1 MKHDQITPDLAAV
14 RARAKNAQKKRSP
27 VRITKAR
34 RAPPDDDKRT
44 LASAHEFVPASPRE
58 RRDGWTPEKQVDFI
72 EALGECGCV
81 TEACERVGLSPS
93 TAYRLRRRVDAYSF
107 RAAWD
112 AALDYAI
119 RRLSDAAFSRALNGV
134 TRPVWFQG
142 EQVGERR
149 YYDERLTMFL
159 LRYRDADT
167 YGAWRDRREPRRR
180 PDAQAIA
187 LGRWTDHVAEDAHDR
202 ASGATVDRAPEDDGV
217 EWLTDEEAALADAA
231 ASAPRQATQED
242 TDARLIA
249 AIAVIRRLKALD
261 IASTGLTDG
270 EFARQIALEEARRAA
285 AGTTLV
291 VDFSDDD
298 DGDEDRGNADADRAA
313 GAAPRKGAGGQ
324 AQEGDVA

>member
-1 MKHDQITPDLAAV
+1 MKHDKTLPDPAAV
-14 RARAKNAQKKRSP
+14 RARAARAKKAPGP

-34 RAPPDDDKRT
+34 RPPPDGKRT
-44 LASAHEFVPASPRE
+44 LAGAHEFIPASPRE
-58 RRDGWTPEKQVDFI
+58 RHDGWTPEKQVEFI
-72 EALGECGCV
+72 DALGECGCV

-119 RRLSDAAFSRALNGV
+119 RRLSDAAFSRALHGV

-159 LRYRDADT
+159 LRYRDPDT

-187 LGRWTDHVAEDAHDR
+187 LSRWTDHVAEDAWDR
-202 ASGATVDRAPEDDGV
+202 TSGAIVDREREEDGT

-231 ASAPRQATQED
+231 ASAPRYATQEE

-249 AIAVIRRLKALD
+249 AIAVVRRLKALG
-261 IASTGLTDG
+261 IATEGLTEA
-270 EFARQIALEEARRAA
+270 EFHRQIDLEETRRAA
-285 AGTTLV
+285 AGTALAF
-291 VDFSDDD
+291 DSGDDEEH
-298 DGDEDRGNADADRAA
+298 DGAEVQEPPEG
-313 GAAPRKGAGGQ
+313 GAS
-324 AQEGDVA
+324 EGYVA

>member
-1 MKHDQITPDLAAV
+1 MKHDKTLPDLAAI
-14 RARAKNAQKKRSP
+14 RARAARANKARSP

-34 RAPPDDDKRT
+34 RAPPDDTRT
-44 LASAHEFVPASPRE
+44 LAAAQDFVPASPRE

-134 TRPVWFQG
+134 ARPVWFQG

-159 LRYRDADT
+159 LRYRDPDT

-187 LGRWTDHVAEDAHDR
+187 LGRWTDHVAEDAWDR
-202 ASGATVDRAPEDDGV
+202 SSGATVDREREEDGV

-231 ASAPRQATQED
+231 ASKPHYATQQE

-249 AIAVIRRLKALD
+249 TIAVIRRLKALG
-261 IASTGLTDG
+261 IAIDGLTEA
-270 EFARQIALEEARRAA
+270 EFHRQIGLEEARRAA
-285 AGTTLV
+285 AGTTLTF
-291 VDFSDDD
+291 DFDADDEDFDADDID
-298 DGDEDRGNADADRAA
+298 DGAEVQE
-313 GAAPRKGAGGQ
+313 PPEGGT
-324 AQEGDVA
+324 

>member
-1 MKHDQITPDLAAV
+1 MKHDKTFPNLAAL
-14 RARAKNAQKKRSP
+14 RARAENANKTRSP

-34 RAPPDDDKRT
+34 RAPPDDDRT
-44 LASAHEFVPASPRE
+44 LAAAHEFVPASPRE
-58 RRDGWTPEKQVDFI
+58 RRDGWTPEKQVAFI
-72 EALGECGCV
+72 DALGECGCV

-119 RRLSDAAFSRALNGV
+119 RRLSDAAFSRALHGV
-134 TRPVWFQG
+134 ARPVWFQG
-142 EQVGERR
+142 EQIGERR

-159 LRYRDADT
+159 LRYRDPDT

-180 PDAQAIA
+180 PDAQAVA
-187 LGRWTDHVAEDAHDR
+187 LGRWTGHVAEDAHDR
-202 ASGATVDRAPEDDGV
+202 TSGVTVDRAREEDGT

-231 ASAPRQATQED
+231 ASAPHYATQEE

-249 AIAVIRRLKALD
+249 AIAVIRRLKALG
-261 IASTGLTDG
+261 IATGGLTEA
-270 EFARQIALEEARRAA
+270 EFHRQIGLEEARRAA

-291 VDFSDDD
+291 FDFGDDQKED
-298 DGDEDRGNADADRAA
+298 DAA
-313 GAAPRKGAGGQ
+313 E
-324 AQEGDVA
+324 AQEPAKGGA

>member
-1 MKHDQITPDLAAV
+1 MKHDKTLPDLAAV
-14 RARAKNAQKKRSP
+14 RARAARANKARSP

-34 RAPPDDDKRT
+34 RPPPDDDRP
-44 LASAHEFVPASPRE
+44 LAAAQEFVPASPRE
-58 RRDGWTPEKQVDFI
+58 RHDGWTPEKQVDFI

-93 TAYRLRRRVDAYSF
+93 TAYRLRRRIDAYSF

-119 RRLSDAAFSRALNGV
+119 RRLSDAAFSRALHGV
-134 TRPVWFQG
+134 ARPVWFQG

-159 LRYRDADT
+159 LRYRDPDT

-187 LGRWTDHVAEDAHDR
+187 LGRWIGHVAEDAWDR
-202 ASGATVDRAPEDDGV
+202 DTGTIVDREREDDGV

-231 ASAPRQATQED
+231 ASAPHYATQEE

-249 AIAVIRRLKALD
+249 ALAVMKRLKAVG
-261 IASTGLTDG
+261 IAPGGLTDA
-270 EFARQIALEEARRAA
+270 EFHRQIALEEARRAA
-285 AGTTLV
+285 AGTTP
-291 VDFSDDD
+291 FAGFGDDEKAD
-298 DGDEDRGNADADRAA
+298 DETGLQDAAE
-313 GAAPRKGAGGQ
+313 GGT
-324 AQEGDVA
+324 QEGGVA

>member
-1 MKHDQITPDLAAV
+1 MKHDKTLPDLAAL
-14 RARAKNAQKKRSP
+14 RARAQKANKTRSP

-34 RAPPDDDKRT
+34 RPPPDDTRT

-58 RRDGWTPEKQVDFI
+58 RHDGWTPEKQVAFI
-72 EALGECGCV
+72 DALGECGCV

-119 RRLSDAAFSRALNGV
+119 RRLSDAAFSRALHGV
-134 TRPVWFQG
+134 ARPVWFQG

-159 LRYRDADT
+159 LRYRDPDT

-180 PDAQAIA
+180 PDARAIA
-187 LGRWTDHVAEDAHDR
+187 LARWTGHVAEDAWDR
-202 ASGATVDRAPEDDGV
+202 TSGTIVDRAREDDGT
-217 EWLTDEEAALADAA
+217 EWLTDEEAALADTA
-231 ASAPRQATQED
+231 ASAPEYATQEE

-249 AIAVIRRLKALD
+249 AVAVMQRLKALG
-261 IASTGLTDG
+261 IAPGGLTDA

-285 AGTTLV
+285 AGTALV
-291 VDFSDDD
+291 VDFDDD
-298 DGDEDRGNADADRAA
+298 EKEDD
-313 GAAPRKGAGGQ
+313 GAGPREGPEGGT
-324 AQEGDVA
+324 QEGDVA

>member
-1 MKHDQITPDLAAV
+1 MKHDKTFPNLAAI
-14 RARAKNAQKKRSP
+14 RARAERANKTRNP

-34 RAPPDDDKRT
+34 RAPPDDKRT
-44 LASAHEFVPASPRE
+44 LGSAQDFVPASPRE

-72 EALGECGCV
+72 DALGECGCV

-134 TRPVWFQG
+134 ARPVWFQG

-159 LRYRDADT
+159 LRYRDPDT

-187 LGRWTDHVAEDAHDR
+187 LGRWTDHVAEDAWDRDSGAFIDR
-202 ASGATVDRAPEDDGV
+202 AREDDGTL
-217 EWLTDEEAALADAA
+217 WLTDEEAALADAA
-231 ASAPRQATQED
+231 ASAPKYATQEE

-249 AIAVIRRLKALD
+249 AIAVITRLKSLG
-261 IASTGLTDG
+261 IAADGLT
-270 EFARQIALEEARRAA
+270 EAEYHRQIALEEARRAA
-285 AGTTLV
+285 AGTALTI
-291 VDFSDDD
+291 DFDDD
-298 DGDEDRGNADADRAA
+298 EDGDEKGDD
-313 GAAPRKGAGGQ
+313 GAEVQEPPEGGT
-324 AQEGDVA
+324 

>member
-1 MKHDQITPDLAAV
+1 MKHDKITPDLAAL
-14 RARAKNAQKKRSP
+14 RARAQNANKARSP

-34 RAPPDDDKRT
+34 RAPPDDKRK
-44 LASAHEFVPASPRE
+44 LSSAQEFVPASPRE
-58 RRDGWTPEKQVDFI
+58 RSDGWTPEKQVDFI

-119 RRLSDAAFSRALNGV
+119 RRLSDAAFSRALHGV
-134 TRPVWFQG
+134 ARPVWFQG

-159 LRYRDADT
+159 LRYRDPDT

-180 PDAQAIA
+180 PDARAIA
-187 LGRWTDHVAEDAHDR
+187 LGRWTDHVAEDACDR
-202 ASGATVDRAPEDDGV
+202 DSGTAVDREREEDGT

-231 ASAPRQATQED
+231 ASAPHYATQEE

-249 AIAVIRRLKALD
+249 AIAVMRRLKAAG
-261 IASTGLTDG
+261 IAPGGLTDA

-285 AGTTLV
+285 AGTALV
-291 VDFSDDD
+291 ADFDDD
-298 DGDEDRGNADADRAA
+298 EKEED
-313 GAAPRKGAGGQ
+313 GAGPREDPEGGT
-324 AQEGDVA
+324 QEGDVA

>member
-1 MKHDQITPDLAAV
+1 MKHDKITPDLAAL
-14 RARAKNAQKKRSP
+14 RARAARAKKAPGP

-34 RAPPDDDKRT
+34 RPPPNDTRS
-44 LASAHEFVPASPRE
+44 LAAAQDFVPASPRE
-58 RRDGWTPEKQVDFI
+58 RHDGWTPEKQVAFI
-72 EALGECGCV
+72 DALGECGCV

-119 RRLSDAAFSRALNGV
+119 RRLSDAAFSRALHGV

-142 EQVGERR
+142 EQVGERL

-159 LRYRDADT
+159 LRYRDPDT

-180 PDAQAIA
+180 PDAQAFTLA
-187 LGRWTDHVAEDAHDR
+187 RWTDHVAEDAHDR
-202 ASGATVDRAPEDDGV
+202 DSGAFVDREREDDGT

-231 ASAPRQATQED
+231 ASAPHYATQEE

-249 AIAVIRRLKALD
+249 VITVMTRLKAAG
-261 IASTGLTDG
+261 IAPGGLTDA
-270 EFARQIALEEARRAA
+270 EFARQIGLEEARRAA
-285 AGTTLV
+285 AGTTLA
-291 VDFSDDD
+291 VDFGDDEKGD
-298 DGDEDRGNADADRAA
+298 DGAEVH
-313 GAAPRKGAGGQ
+313 APPAGGT
-324 AQEGDVA
+324 

>member
-1 MKHDQITPDLAAV
+1 MKHDKTLPDLAAV
-14 RARAKNAQKKRSP
+14 RARARRAKKAP
-27 VRITKAR
+27 GAVRITKAR
-34 RAPPDDDKRT
+34 RAPPDDSRT
-44 LASAHEFVPASPRE
+44 LAGAQDFVPASPRE
-58 RRDGWTPEKQVDFI
+58 RHDGWTPEKQVAFI

-134 TRPVWFQG
+134 ARPVWFQG

-159 LRYRDADT
+159 LRYRDPDT

-180 PDAQAIA
+180 PDAQAFA
-187 LGRWTDHVAEDAHDR
+187 LGRWTDHVAEDAYDR
-202 ASGATVDRAPEDDGV
+202 DTGAIVDREREDDGV
-217 EWLTDEEAALADAA
+217 QWLTDEEAARADAA
-231 ASAPRQATQED
+231 ASAVAVATQEE

-249 AIAVIRRLKALD
+249 AIAVLRRLKALD
-261 IASTGLTDG
+261 IATDGLTDA
-270 EFARQIALEEARRAA
+270 EYHRQIGLEEARRAA
-285 AGTTLV
+285 AGTSMV
-291 VDFSDDD
+291 IDRDD
-298 DGDEDRGNADADRAA
+298 DGDKDGDRDD
-313 GAAPRKGAGGQ
+313 GAGRRKAPEGA

>member
-1 MKHDQITPDLAAV
+1 MKHDKITPDLAAL
-14 RARAKNAQKKRSP
+14 RARAQNANKARSP

-34 RAPPDDDKRT
+34 RAPPDDKRK
-44 LASAHEFVPASPRE
+44 LSSAQEFVPASPRE

-93 TAYRLRRRVDAYSF
+93 TAYRLRRRPDAYSF

-134 TRPVWFQG
+134 ARPVWFQG

-159 LRYRDADT
+159 LRYRDPDT

-180 PDAQAIA
+180 PDARAIA
-187 LGRWTDHVAEDAHDR
+187 LGRWTDHVAEDACDR
-202 ASGATVDRAPEDDGV
+202 DSGTAVDREREEDGT

-231 ASAPRQATQED
+231 ASAPHYATQEE

-249 AIAVIRRLKALD
+249 AIAVMRRLKAAG
-261 IASTGLTDG
+261 IAPGGLTDA

-285 AGTTLV
+285 AGTALV
-291 VDFSDDD
+291 ADFDDD
-298 DGDEDRGNADADRAA
+298 EKEED
-313 GAAPRKGAGGQ
+313 GAGPREDPEGGT
-324 AQEGDVA
+324 QEGDVA

>member
-1 MKHDQITPDLAAV
+1 MKHDKTFPDLAAL
-14 RARAKNAQKKRSP
+14 RARAQNANKTRSP

-34 RAPPDDDKRT
+34 RPPPDDDRT
-44 LASAHEFVPASPRE
+44 LAAAHEFVPASPRE

-72 EALGECGCV
+72 DALGECGCV

-119 RRLSDAAFSRALNGV
+119 RRLSDAAFSRALHGV
-134 TRPVWFQG
+134 ARPVWFQG
-142 EQVGERR
+142 EQVGERL

-159 LRYRDADT
+159 LRYRDPDT

-180 PDAQAIA
+180 PDAQAIT
-187 LGRWTDHVAEDAHDR
+187 LGRWTGHVAEDAHDR
-202 ASGATVDRAPEDDGV
+202 DSGTIVDRAREEDGT

-231 ASAPRQATQED
+231 ASAPHYATQEE

-249 AIAVIRRLKALD
+249 AIAVVRRLRTLG
-261 IASTGLTDG
+261 IATGGLTEA
-270 EFARQIALEEARRAA
+270 EFHRQIGLEEARRAA

-291 VDFSDDD
+291 FDFDDD
-298 DGDEDRGNADADRAA
+298 QKEDDAAEVQEPPKE
-313 GAAPRKGAGGQ
+313 GA
-324 AQEGDVA
+324 

>member
-1 MKHDQITPDLAAV
+1 MKHDKTLPDLAAV
-14 RARAKNAQKKRSP
+14 RARAGRAKTARSP

-34 RAPPDDDKRT
+34 RPPPDDTRT
-44 LASAHEFVPASPRE
+44 LVSAQDFVPASPRE
-58 RRDGWTPEKQVDFI
+58 RRDGWTPEKQVAFI

-119 RRLSDAAFSRALNGV
+119 RRLSDAAFSRALHGV
-134 TRPVWFQG
+134 ARPVWFQG

-159 LRYRDADT
+159 LRYRDPDT

-180 PDAQAIA
+180 PDAQAFA
-187 LGRWTDHVAEDAHDR
+187 LARWTDHVAEDAHDR
-202 ASGATVDRAPEDDGV
+202 DGGAIVDREREEDDTH
-217 EWLTDEEAALADAA
+217 WLTDEEAALADAA
-231 ASAPRQATQED
+231 ASAPSHATQEE

-249 AIAVIRRLKALD
+249 AVAVMRRLKALG
-261 IASTGLTDG
+261 IAPGGLT
-270 EFARQIALEEARRAA
+270 EAELHRQIGLEQARRAA
-285 AGTTLV
+285 AGTTPFAGFGE
-291 VDFSDDD
+291 DEKGD
-298 DGDEDRGNADADRAA
+298 DGAEGQE
-313 GAAPRKGAGGQ
+313 PPEGGT
-324 AQEGDVA
+324 QEGDVA

>member
-1 MKHDQITPDLAAV
+1 MKHDKTLPDLAAV
-14 RARAKNAQKKRSP
+14 RARAQNANRTRSP
-27 VRITKAR
+27 ARITKAR
-34 RAPPDDDKRT
+34 RRPPDDDRT
-44 LASAHEFVPASPRE
+44 LAAAPDFVPASPRE
-58 RRDGWTPEKQVDFI
+58 RHDGWTPEKQVEFI
-72 EALGECGCV
+72 DALGECGCV

-119 RRLSDAAFSRALNGV
+119 RRLSDAAFSRALHGV

-159 LRYRDADT
+159 LRYRDPDT

-180 PDAQAIA
+180 PDARAIA
-187 LGRWTDHVAEDAHDR
+187 LGRWTGHVAEDAWDR
-202 ASGATVDRAPEDDGV
+202 TSGTIVDRAREEDGI

-231 ASAPRQATQED
+231 ASVPHYATQEE

-249 AIAVIRRLKALD
+249 TIAVIQRLKALG
-261 IASTGLTDG
+261 IAPGGLTDA
-270 EFARQIALEEARRAA
+270 EFARQIALEEAQSAA
-285 AGTTLV
+285 ADTALT
-291 VDFSDDD
+291 VDFGDD
-298 DGDEDRGNADADRAA
+298 E
-313 GAAPRKGAGGQ
+313 K
-324 AQEGDVA
+324 EGDGAEGPEPPEGGA

>member
-1 MKHDQITPDLAAV
+1 MKHDKTLPDLAAV
-14 RARAKNAQKKRSP
+14 RARAARAKKAAGP

-34 RAPPDDDKRT
+34 RAPPDDTRT
-44 LASAHEFVPASPRE
+44 LAAAPEFVPASPRE
-58 RRDGWTPEKQVDFI
+58 RRDGWTPEKQVEFI
-72 EALGECGCV
+72 DALGECGCV

-119 RRLSDAAFSRALNGV
+119 RRLSDAAFSRALHGV

-159 LRYRDADT
+159 LRYRDPDT

-180 PDAQAIA
+180 PDAQAIV

-202 ASGATVDRAPEDDGV
+202 TSGALVDRAREEDGTL
-217 EWLTDEEAALADAA
+217 WLTDEEAALADAA
-231 ASAPRQATQED
+231 ASAPKYATQEE

-249 AIAVIRRLKALD
+249 AIAVVKRLRVLG
-261 IASTGLTDG
+261 IAADGLTDA
-270 EFARQIALEEARRAA
+270 EFHRQIALEEARRAA

-291 VDFSDDD
+291 FDFGDDEKAD
-298 DGDEDRGNADADRAA
+298 DAA
-313 GAAPRKGAGGQ
+313 ELQEPAEGGA
-324 AQEGDVA
+324 

>member
-1 MKHDQITPDLAAV
+1 MKHDKITPDLAAL
-14 RARAKNAQKKRSP
+14 RARAQNANKTRSP

-34 RAPPDDDKRT
+34 RAPPNDDRP

-72 EALGECGCV
+72 DALGECGCV

-119 RRLSDAAFSRALNGV
+119 RRLSDAAFSRALHGV

-159 LRYRDADT
+159 LRYRDPDT

-180 PDAQAIA
+180 PDARAIA
-187 LGRWTDHVAEDAHDR
+187 LGRWTGHVAEDAWDR
-202 ASGATVDRAPEDDGV
+202 GSGTIVDREREDDGT

-231 ASAPRQATQED
+231 ASAPEYATQEE

-249 AIAVIRRLKALD
+249 AIAVMRRLKAAG
-261 IASTGLTDG
+261 IAPGGLTDA
-270 EFARQIALEEARRAA
+270 EFARQIGLEEARRTA
-285 AGTTLV
+285 AGTTLT
-291 VDFSDDD
+291 VDFGD
-298 DGDEDRGNADADRAA
+298 DGKEDDAAA
-313 GAAPRKGAGGQ
+313 LREPPEGGT
-324 AQEGDVA
+324 QEGDVA

>member
-1 MKHDQITPDLAAV
+1 MKHDKITPDLAAL
-14 RARAKNAQKKRSP
+14 RARAQKANKTRSP

-34 RAPPDDDKRT
+34 RAPPDDTRT

-58 RRDGWTPEKQVDFI
+58 RRDGWTPEKQVEFI

-119 RRLSDAAFSRALNGV
+119 RRLSDAAFSRALHGV

-159 LRYRDADT
+159 LRYRDPDT

-180 PDAQAIA
+180 PDARAIA
-187 LGRWTDHVAEDAHDR
+187 LGRWTDHVAEDACDR
-202 ASGATVDRAPEDDGV
+202 DSGVTVDREREDDGTL
-217 EWLTDEEAALADAA
+217 WLTDEEAALADAA
-231 ASAPRQATQED
+231 ASAPHYATQEE

-249 AIAVIRRLKALD
+249 AIAVMRRLKTLG
-261 IASTGLTDG
+261 IATDGLTDA
-270 EFARQIALEEARRAA
+270 EFHRQIGLEEARRTA
-285 AGTTLV
+285 AGTAPDAGV
-291 VDFSDDD
+291 DDD
-298 DGDEDRGNADADRAA
+298 AKGDD
-313 GAAPRKGAGGQ
+313 GAGPREAPEGGT
-324 AQEGDVA
+324 QEGDVA